1 MSDRRGHQSQGSC
14 LKIAPIK
21 SINTLAHGSH
31 DLLRAVR
38 DVKKNIRSLRLGEIQ
53 LQYIGPDS
61 TVSPLV
67 YYLFNVS
74 LTKLNMQKKKQKI
87 INITHIYTVMYM
99 DFSSCANPRI
109 QSTYLILFDLYCFH
123 EKIIILRLVKHPG
136 NMCNVQP
143 KYNVMAVNY

>member
-1 MSDRRGHQSQGSC
+1 
-14 LKIAPIK
+14 
-21 SINTLAHGSH
+21 
-31 DLLRAVR
+31 
-38 DVKKNIRSLRLGEIQ
+38 
-53 LQYIGPDS
+53 
-61 TVSPLV
+61 
-67 YYLFNVS
+67 
-74 LTKLNMQKKKQKI
+74 
-87 INITHIYTVMYM
+87 M